1 MNMYQFES
9 NLETLVLTS
18 KISRLRIGFVT
29 ESIVRVTMTGKQPFQ
44 DRASLS
50 VVANSWYRNYRIS
63 EDATGFRV
71 ATASVAVTV
80 DKKMGA
86 IGYFDGEGRLLM
98 REPERGGKWLT
109 PIEVYRNR
117 FSNSATASADGID
130 GVRVSAE
137 ESESILDRH
146 AFQAKLELVFAED
159 EALFGLGSHEEGYG
173 NLPRAT

>member
-117 FSNSATASADGID
+117 FNNSEAA
-130 GVRVSAE
+130 
-137 ESESILDRH
+137 
-146 AFQAKLELVFAED
+146 AFEI
-159 EALFGLGSHEEGYG
+159 G
-173 NLPRAT
+173 RAHV